1 MKKVRM
7 NYKMFLDLKK
17 NYKKESI
24 KSKRKGTLKKKVTK
38 LIFGLTSIMFLI
50 FIIFVAKISKEIVTN
65 KSNNELKNYS
75 EQIYSLVET
84 SVDSTINNYLQGAL
98 DIVDKKIINEF
109 YTLNK
114 EGSASKEFMITKI
127 IDIVKEIKLAD
138 SGNAYI
144 LNKEGIYL
152 YHPNNV
158 DKNVLNLSYIKEI
171 IINKTG
177 ILSYISEE
185 KSSDTLTDI
194 RKVSNIYSSV
204 MELMEKVIDGYCQEI
219 LDRPQ

>member
-114 EGSASKEFMITKI
+114 GLAP
-127 IDIVKEIKLAD
+127 EI
-138 SGNAYI
+138 
-144 LNKEGIYL
+144 
-152 YHPNNV
+152 PNIFP
-158 DKNVLNLSYIKEI
+158 KFLSR
-171 IINKTG
+171 
-177 ILSYISEE
+177 L
-185 KSSDTLTDI
+185 L
-194 RKVSNIYSSV
+194 
-204 MELMEKVIDGYCQEI
+204 
-219 LDRPQ
+219 